1 VDLDVVVRDLA
12 PRLLRFAFA
21 LTRDR
26 DLAEDIAQESLAAL
40 VHVWRRGRPPEV
52 PAAFAF
58 AVARR
63 RAVRRLFRRRL
74 LVPLGFVSDHADE
87 GRNPEAQL
95 LDRTGRLALARS
107 LDRLSRRDR
116 QALLMAAAG
125 ELTTREGA
133 LALAISESAF
143 KMRVHR
149 ARLRLAVLM
158 EGPDGT
164 AGP

>member
-1 VDLDVVVRDLA
+1 VDLDIIVRDLA
-12 PRLLRFAFA
+12 PRLLRFTFA

-26 DLAEDIAQESLAAL
+26 DLAEDIAQESLTAL
-40 VHVWRRGRPPEV
+40 IHAWRRGSPPEV
-52 PAAFAF
+52 PVAFAF

-63 RAVRRLFRRRL
+63 RAARRLFRRRL
-74 LVPLGFVSDHADE
+74 LVPIGFLSDHADE

-95 LDRTGRLALARS
+95 LDRTGRMALVRS

-133 LALAISESAF
+133 LALGISESAF

-149 ARLRLAVLM
+149 ARLRLAALM
-158 EGPDGT
+158 EGPNGT
-164 AGP
+164 A